1 MESLDV
7 EEKYVGL
14 FDNDNQMNL
23 EVVEAFRERL
33 IGMHCKSYT
42 EEFKTA
48 MKILEKSGVPKLKN
62 INHI

>member
-48 MKILEKSGVPKLKN
+48 MKILEK
-62 INHI
+62 